1 MSTEELLAQLRAIME
16 ANRTAL
22 LQRQQ
27 QARTIAKGTTA

>member
-16 ANRTAL
+16 ANRNAL

-27 QARTIAKGTTA
+27 QTRTIAKGATA